1 MSMIDWGAVWRSM
14 DWDGR
19 DRLNADDILAQ
30 RTEKYARPPEAE
42 PTSAHD
48 TLTVLVFVRG
58 QERYGIPVSYVL
70 HGVTEPRITPLP
82 CVPDFYRGVINLR
95 GQILTVLD
103 LQRLW
108 GLPVQGDPDRVRL
121 VVVSFGGMTLALQ
134 ADDVRDLVSIPMPE
148 VVPAVTAGVG
158 LEHVQGL
165 SPDGIVI
172 VDMESLAID
181 TRLRIHDKW

>member
-1 MSMIDWGAVWRSM
+1 MSMIDWGAVWRSL
-14 DWDGR
+14 DWDGH
-19 DRLNADDILAQ
+19 DRLSADDVLAQ
-30 RTEKYARPPEAE
+30 RTEKYARPPE
-42 PTSAHD
+42 TDSTLTHD
-48 TLTVLVFVRG
+48 SLTVLVFLRG
-58 QERYGIPVSYVL
+58 QERYGIPVNYVV
-70 HGVTEPRITPLP
+70 HGVTEPHITPLP

-108 GLPVQGDPDRVRL
+108 GLPATDEAARPRL

-134 ADDVRDLVSIPMPE
+134 ADDVRDLVSIPLPDI
-148 VVPAVTAGVG
+148 VPAVTAGVG

-165 SPDGIVI
+165 SPEGIVL

-181 TRLRIHDKW
+181 SRLRIRDQR